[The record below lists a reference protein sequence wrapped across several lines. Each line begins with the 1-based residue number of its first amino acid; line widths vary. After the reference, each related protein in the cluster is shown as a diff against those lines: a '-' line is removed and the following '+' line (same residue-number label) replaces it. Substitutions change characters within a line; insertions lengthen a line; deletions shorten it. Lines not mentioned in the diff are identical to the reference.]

1 MFDNSMPYANFSI
14 EPLGAIEAAT
24 CFTYPE
30 DLVTKRFRRLFN
42 EIARLEHLLPE
53 DHKQHDR

>member
-1 MFDNSMPYANFSI
+1 MFDSSMPYANFSTQ
-14 EPLGAIEAAT
+14 PLGAIEAPM
-24 CFTYPE
+24 CFAYPE
-30 DLVTKRFRRLFN
+30 DLVTKRFLGLFN